1 MIGETDQTD
10 CRKCRN
16 GCLKEP
22 SDHFHSVEFSIN
34 GIKLLYQSRIWNST
48 TTSMF
53 ALVKEDSVI
62 LDKLHIG
69 EVMSMKFYT
78 TDTVCR
84 TRNFDTKIEY
94 ITKDRNG
101 RFKGHFLV
109 GLEILPEQNR
119 PILPEQNRPILPEQ
133 NRPVQA
139 VQLS

>member
-1 MIGETDQTD
+1 MISSTNVNWRHRRNRVGETDRID
-10 CRKCRN
+10 CRECRTE
-16 GCLKEP
+16 CLKEP

-48 TTSMF
+48 TASMF
-53 ALVKEDSVI
+53 ALVKEDSII
-62 LDKLHIG
+62 LDRLHVG

-78 TDTVCR
+78 TDNMCQ
-84 TRNFDTKIEY
+84 TRNFDTEIEY

-109 GLEILPEQNR
+109 GLKILSEQK
-119 PILPEQNRPILPEQ
+119 
-133 NRPVQA
+133 RPVQA